1 MNFTHGVH
9 NVNIKGVTVPKNPYH
24 HGDLRNAL
32 VLTAVRLIEDDPETV
47 AAIGEFLDCCRENGW
62 TVTQDKIATVFGP
75 AVQVTEWE
83 PVDDDE

>member
-1 MNFTHGVH
+1 MLSYEGESMSSKAVYRLTHPD
-9 NVNIKGVTVPKNPYH
+9 NNPI
-24 HGDLRNAL
+24 
-32 VLTAVRLIEDDPETV
+32 AVRLIEDDPETV